1 MDALT
6 HTIIAT
12 SCIGIAFAVG
22 RYFRNNIAAENIV
35 SILLDRMEEDS
46 DLWIGMTV
54 SDPEHWA
61 IYDVYTIEDYE
72 KYMISC
78 AIKEVSYDADGYK
91 NRVSHKDYTL
101 DQLQVLLDSYTT
113 LDSYIDKV

>member
-35 SILLDRMEEDS
+35 SILLDRMEED
-46 DLWIGMTV
+46 GF
-54 SDPEHWA
+54 
-61 IYDVYTIEDYE
+61 
-72 KYMISC
+72 
-78 AIKEVSYDADGYK
+78 IKCK
-91 NRVSHKDYTL
+91 
-101 DQLQVLLDSYTT
+101 LDSSGEKELVKISEIIANHTKV
-113 LDSYIDKV
+113 LDILH